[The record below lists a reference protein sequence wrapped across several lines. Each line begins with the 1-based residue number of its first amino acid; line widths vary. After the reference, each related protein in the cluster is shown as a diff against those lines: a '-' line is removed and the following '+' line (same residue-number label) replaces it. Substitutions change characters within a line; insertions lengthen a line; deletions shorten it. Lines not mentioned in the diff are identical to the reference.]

1 MVRQLIRSNKRLL
14 ILFVFGIITTTYS
27 SAQKEDTTISLSNPS
42 PGGAG
47 WSITEAIYQAI
58 DPRLIANKYGILR
71 EERDVEDT
79 DRRGVIK
86 RISLFI
92 YDRVF
97 PSPYSGMSPI
107 LDDNGKWN
115 YFINDINMFTGGRPL
130 ISAIMPQAIE
140 SIDFTPPSPKDMPK
154 TKIILPESFR
164 RDSINKG
171 AIRFYTRDISK
182 STINDSTTVYLLNG
196 NKVITRKFFDA
207 INPVFIRSL
216 KRITNPEELADCGY
230 KEKKEIVKIDLFD
243 INDLI
248 NDVVVMSGYPQ
259 YDATLV
265 DNIEIDWKIYEA
277 LNKFHIKEIREIEKD
292 KEAFAPYRKL
302 FSEKRL
308 KEIKRV
314 TVVSL

>member
-1 MVRQLIRSNKRLL
+1 MMTQQLIRLNKRVL
-14 ILFVFGIITTTYS
+14 ILFLFGIMTTVYS
-27 SAQKEDTTISLSNPS
+27 SAQKEDTRISLSSPS
-42 PGGAG
+42 PGGAE
-47 WSITEAIYQAI
+47 WLITEAIYQAI

-71 EERDVEDT
+71 EEIDVEG
-79 DRRGVIK
+79 DRRVVIK

-115 YFINDINMFTGGRPL
+115 YFINDINIFSEGRPL
-130 ISAIMPQAIE
+130 ISALMPQAIE
-140 SIDFTPPSPKDMPK
+140 SVDCCSLPKYY
-154 TKIILPESFR
+154 
-164 RDSINKG
+164 NKEV
-171 AIRFYTRDISK
+171 IRFQTRDISK
-182 STINDSTTVYLLNG
+182 SAINDRTTVYLLNG

-216 KRITNPEELADCGY
+216 KRITNPEELADYGY
-230 KEKKEIVKIDLFD
+230 KKKKEIVKIDLFD

-248 NDVVVMSGYPQ
+248 NDVVIISGYPQ

-277 LNKFHIKEIREIEKD
+277 LNKFHIKEIRDIEKD
-292 KEAFAPYRKL
+292 KEDFAPYRKL

-308 KEIKRV
+308 KEIKTV